1 MSSDNVGESWRIAL
15 IRLAPARAKPQNGP
29 TRVWLVIPGDRFLLA
44 RGNLAVE
51 LIDRQDRHRCHS
63 AHHQPEYHPDHRD
76 PPDSMF
82 AIIASKDGDFA
93 LGDEVLGNS
102 VSLLPIRHGQRPRKL
117 GRYTRNYGH
126 VSPPSRRYHR
136 SPCSPP
142 VHPGSPIWQV
152 SRDVG
157 VARLMVFFRPV

>member
-1 MSSDNVGESWRIAL
+1 
-15 IRLAPARAKPQNGP
+15 
-29 TRVWLVIPGDRFLLA
+29 LLA
-44 RGNLAVE
+44 RRNLAVE

-117 GRYTRNYGH
+117 GRYTGNYGQA
-126 VSPPSRRYHR
+126 SGSIRLLAQRIKEWIYRRNRPGRNPPEARDLGLLCARRGEPTRGDRCKTKR
-136 SPCSPP
+136 S
-142 VHPGSPIWQV
+142 
-152 SRDVG
+152 
-157 VARLMVFFRPV
+157 